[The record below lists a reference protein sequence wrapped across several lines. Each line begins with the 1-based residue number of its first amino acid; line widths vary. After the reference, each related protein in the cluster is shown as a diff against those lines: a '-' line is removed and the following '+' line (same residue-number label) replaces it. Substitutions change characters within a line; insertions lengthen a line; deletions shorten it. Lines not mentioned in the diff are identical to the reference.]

1 MKAESVVSPSL
12 LGACEAI
19 VCNAARNCQD
29 LLFREA
35 MLRHNDD
42 SSEWKAAVGQVL
54 GCLVGRHRAKKLPR
68 GYQMPCSLVGLAPL
82 DGKYSLVPPPSSVFG
97 SGLDGS
103 ECNGFRLEGLER
115 FFMVLD
121 LTGRDRGGGV
131 VLTKKYGKKL

>member
-42 SSEWKAAVGQVL
+42 SSGPHAFGPSGPGPLRLAGRRCLGRSVWSNAAF
-54 GCLVGRHRAKKLPR
+54 
-68 GYQMPCSLVGLAPL
+68 SL
-82 DGKYSLVPPPSSVFG
+82 SSMTA
-97 SGLDGS
+97 S
-103 ECNGFRLEGLER
+103 
-115 FFMVLD
+115 
-121 LTGRDRGGGV
+121 
-131 VLTKKYGKKL
+131 

>member
-54 GCLVGRHRAKKLPR
+54 GCLVRRHRAKWLPR

-82 DGKYSLVPPPSSVFG
+82 DGGYLGRPIHASCPRRLIGPSLRGSS
-97 SGLDGS
+97 
-103 ECNGFRLEGLER
+103 
-115 FFMVLD
+115 
-121 LTGRDRGGGV
+121 
-131 VLTKKYGKKL
+131 

>member
-42 SSEWKAAVGQVL
+42 SSEWKAAVGQVR
-54 GCLVGRHRAKKLPR
+54 CVVGRHRAKGLPR
-68 GYQMPCSLVGLAPL
+68 GYQMPCSLDTCCNCKESGRLIFAVGIQHRCPL
-82 DGKYSLVPPPSSVFG
+82 FCL
-97 SGLDGS
+97 LW
-103 ECNGFRLEGLER
+103 R
-115 FFMVLD
+115 
-121 LTGRDRGGGV
+121 
-131 VLTKKYGKKL
+131 